1 MDRSHLSRWS
11 VDINFKTFH
20 CLILL
25 RPQRYKVTI
34 LSRPTTPVKSR
45 KLLMLQSSLIG
56 RPYLVSTRTKTNE
69 IAFLTIIGR
78 NFPIIKIIYFQL
90 ILIIKVGL

>member
-1 MDRSHLSRWS
+1 MDRSQLSGWS
-11 VDINFKTFH
+11 VDIDFKTFH

-34 LSRPTTPVKSR
+34 LRRPTTQTKSR
-45 KLLMLQSSLIG
+45 TLLMLQSSLIA
-56 RPYLVSTRTKTNE
+56 RPYLVFTRSKTNE

-78 NFPIIKIIYFQL
+78 NFPIIKIFIFN
-90 ILIIKVGL
+90 